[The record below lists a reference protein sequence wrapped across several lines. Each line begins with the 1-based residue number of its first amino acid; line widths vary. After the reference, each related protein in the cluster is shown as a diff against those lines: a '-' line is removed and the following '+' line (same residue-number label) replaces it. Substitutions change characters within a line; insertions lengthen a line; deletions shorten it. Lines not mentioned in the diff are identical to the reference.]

1 MYTQTIIHAP
11 ALGKNAELRAALE
24 ERNTAANAA
33 GSPHALAASMFALEP
48 VLIHRIRFEN
58 LAAIE
63 AYQDKQRTDSAFLAA
78 TAKIGQCLARPQ
90 SIVLHE
96 ELVMTPVTTPPKFL
110 IINRICPAAG
120 KAGEVRALIEDR
132 ISTAQP
138 GLLGARLGVQVASL
152 DGLAFRVTLLFA
164 SMAAID
170 DFRAAA
176 ITDAGT
182 RQFLEAVASLS
193 RTPVQ
198 QRWNRVL
205 APFPPAS

>member
-1 MYTQTIIHAP
+1 MYTQSIIHAP

-33 GSPHALAASMFALEP
+33 GSPHALAASMFSPEP

-63 AYQDKQRTDSAFLAA
+63 AYQDKNRDDPAFLAA

-90 SIVLHE
+90 AMLLHE
-96 ELVMTPVTTPPKFL
+96 ELAGTPGTTPPKFL

-120 KAGEVRALIEDR
+120 KVGEIRALIEDR
-132 ISTAQP
+132 IGKAQP
-138 GLLGARLGVQVASL
+138 GLSGARLSVQVASL
-152 DGLAFRVTLLFA
+152 DGPAFRVTLLFA

-170 DFRAAA
+170 EFRAAA
-176 ITDAGT
+176 ATDAGT
-182 RQFLEAVASLS
+182 RQFLESVASLS

-205 APFPPAS
+205 APFPPAG

>member
-1 MYTQTIIHAP
+1 MYTQSIIHAP

-33 GSPHALAASMFALEP
+33 GSPHALFASMFSLEP

-63 AYQDKQRTDSAFLAA
+63 AYQDQQRGDPGFLAA

-90 SIVLHE
+90 AILLHE
-96 ELVMTPVTTPPKFL
+96 ELAMTPATTPPKFL
-110 IINRICPAAG
+110 ILNRICPAAG
-120 KAGEVRALIEDR
+120 KAGEVRTLLEER
-132 ISTAQP
+132 IRTVQP
-138 GLLGARLGVQVASL
+138 GLSGARLSVQVASM
-152 DGLAFRVTLLFA
+152 DGLAFRVILLFA

-170 DFRAAA
+170 EFRAAGA
-176 ITDAGT
+176 ADAGT
-182 RQFLEAVASLS
+182 RQFLESVAGLS

-205 APFPPAS
+205 APFPPA